1 MRCTLTVGEVP
12 LHLYQVIAGFEK
24 LASAGRIVLTY
35 KTPSPDAD
43 DRLPYNVLAAECDS
57 KCYLFDMNDGYD
69 NLPENRENYISFYN
83 ALLDRCD
90 LLYKRSFHAPTNARL
105 THPEKMQKT
114 PPNCLITINGSR
126 AHRPV
131 PCDPRREKLK
141 KMVRSLPVSSYYNGH
156 CYEDALE
163 DLPRVR
169 SSPRVIFLARLWDP
183 AGEFPGQLNAEKTEE
198 RFQINESRATCI
210 RTCRREFGDRFEGGV
225 SASAF
230 SQREYPDLVVTDKK
244 VTRKDKYIAA
254 MKEFDIAIA
263 TAGLHK
269 STGWK
274 FAEYLT
280 ASKAIV
286 TEPLFYES
294 AGALCEGVNY
304 LSFRD
309 ERDCCEKIYRLFD
322 ESSRYTMMCA
332 NREYYTSTMRCD
344 KFVAAAIGLE

>member
-1 MRCTLTVGEVP
+1 MRCTLTLGEVP

-35 KTPSPDAD
+35 KTQSSGAA
-43 DRLPYNVLAAECDS
+43 DRLPYNVLAAECDF
-57 KCYLFDMNDGYD
+57 KRYLFDMNDGYD
-69 NLPENRENYISFYN
+69 NLPENREDYISFYN

-90 LLYKRSFHAPTNARL
+90 LLYKRSFHAPMNACL
-105 THPEKMQKT
+105 THSEKIRKT
-114 PPNCLITINGSR
+114 PPNCLITVKGSR
-126 AHRPV
+126 AHCPV

-141 KMVRSLPVSSYYNGH
+141 KMVRSLPGSPHYNGH

-169 SSPRVIFLARLWDP
+169 SSPNVVFLARLWDT
-183 AGEFPGQLNAEKTEE
+183 AGEFPGQLNTEKAEE
-198 RFQINESRATCI
+198 RFQINESRAACI
-210 RTCRREFGDRFEGGV
+210 RACRREFGDRFVGGV
-225 SASAF
+225 SASVF

-244 VTRKDKYIAA
+244 VTRKDRYLST

-263 TAGLHK
+263 TTGLHK

-286 TEPLFYES
+286 TESLFYKS
-294 AGALCEGVNY
+294 AGTLTEGINY
-304 LSFRD
+304 LSFLD

-322 ESSRYTMMCA
+322 ESSRYAMMCA
-332 NREYYTSTMRCD
+332 NREYYTSTMQSD
-344 KFVAAAIGLE
+344 KFVATAIGLE

>member
-1 MRCTLTVGEVP
+1 MRCTLTLGEVP

-35 KTPSPDAD
+35 KTQSSGAA
-43 DRLPYNVLAAECDS
+43 DRLPYNVLAAECDF
-57 KCYLFDMNDGYD
+57 KRYLFDMNDGYD
-69 NLPENRENYISFYN
+69 NLPENREDYISFYN

-90 LLYKRSFHAPTNARL
+90 LLYKRSFHAPMNACL
-105 THPEKMQKT
+105 THSEKIRKT
-114 PPNCLITINGSR
+114 PPNCLITVKGSR
-126 AHRPV
+126 AHCPV

-141 KMVRSLPVSSYYNGH
+141 KMVRSLPGSPHYNGH

-169 SSPRVIFLARLWDP
+169 SSPNVVFLARLWDT
-183 AGEFPGQLNAEKTEE
+183 AGEFPGQLNTEKAEE
-198 RFQINESRATCI
+198 RFQINESRAACI
-210 RTCRREFGDRFEGGV
+210 RACRREFGDRFVGGV
-225 SASAF
+225 SASVF
-230 SQREYPDLVVTDKK
+230 SQREYPDLVVTDMK
-244 VTRKDKYIAA
+244 VTRKDRYLST

-263 TAGLHK
+263 TTGLHK

-286 TEPLFYES
+286 TESLFYKS
-294 AGALCEGVNY
+294 AGTLTEGINY
-304 LSFRD
+304 LSFLD

-322 ESSRYTMMCA
+322 ESSRYAMMCA
-332 NREYYTSTMRCD
+332 NREYYTSTMQSD
-344 KFVAAAIGLE
+344 KFVATAIGLE

>member
-1 MRCTLTVGEVP
+1 MKCTLTLGEVP

-24 LASAGRIVLTY
+24 LASAGRITLAY
-35 KTPSPDAD
+35 KTQPPRAA
-43 DRLPYNVLAAECDS
+43 DRLPYNVLSAVCDA
-57 KCYLFDMNDGYD
+57 KHLFFDMNDGYD
-69 NLPENRENYISFYN
+69 NLPENREDCMSFYN
-83 ALLDRCD
+83 ALLERCD
-90 LLYKRSFHAPTNARL
+90 LLYKRSFHTQTNACFRY
-105 THPEKMQKT
+105 PEKVRKT
-114 PPNCLITINGSR
+114 PPNCLVTVKGSR

-131 PCDPRREKLK
+131 PCDPGLEKLK
-141 KMVRSLPVSSYYNGH
+141 KMVRLLPVSSYYNGH
-156 CYEDALE
+156 CYEDTLE

-169 SSPRVIFLARLWDP
+169 SSPGVVFLARLWDP
-183 AGEFPGQLNAEKTEE
+183 AGEFPGQLNAEKAEE
-198 RFQINESRATCI
+198 RFQINASRAACI
-210 RTCRREFGDRFEGGV
+210 RACRREFGERFFGGV

-230 SQREYPDLVVTDKK
+230 AQKEYPDLVVTDKK
-244 VTRKDKYIAA
+244 VTRKDRYVAA

-274 FAEYLT
+274 FAEYLST
-280 ASKAIV
+280 SKAIV

-294 AGALCEGVNY
+294 AGTLTDGINY
-304 LSFRD
+304 LSFLD

-322 ESSRYTMMCA
+322 ESARYAMMCA